1 MIDQATI
8 DFIIMLLVLG
18 VIALM
23 ITLIAIACKQL
34 RRKRMID
41 PVDHRKYKHNH

>member
-1 MIDQATI
+1 MIDQTTI

-18 VIALM
+18 VIALV

-41 PVDHRKYKHNH
+41 PVDHRRHRK

>member
-1 MIDQATI
+1 MFDQTTI

-18 VIALM
+18 VIALV
-23 ITLIAIACKQL
+23 ITLIAIACKHR